1 MSKDRPTPKAPQNQ
15 PKPPGLQLPGTQIMV
30 HATAVDAG
38 ITQYGPHVIGVLGLD
53 CAGGS
58 RVRVHLEPQGID
70 PLIGALQDLKAAC
83 EREQAG
89 LSVVEAPKGVVLP
102 EGVNPTTM
110 PPPGQHFTTSSPDH
124 PAPTSEED
132 TAA

>member
-1 MSKDRPTPKAPQNQ
+1 METMTPKDGPTPKAPQNA
-15 PKPPGLQLPGTQIMV
+15 PKPLQLPGTQIMV

-38 ITQYGPHVIGVLGLD
+38 ITQYGPHVIGVLGID

-58 RVRVHLEPQGID
+58 RLRVHVEPRGID
-70 PLIGALQDLKAAC
+70 PLISVLQDLKAAC

-89 LSVVEAPKGVVLP
+89 IAVVEAPKGVVLP
-102 EGVNPTTM
+102 DGVRPALPT
-110 PPPGQHFTTSSPDH
+110 
-124 PAPTSEED
+124 PTSEED